1 MWLLV
6 NCFLKR
12 NAARQIQKFKKIHFS
27 WNERN
32 EKNDIYLATYK
43 QRKWITFSSNA
54 YIIYCTK
61 WRLLQKKTILY
72 FKRKIDFSYS
82 IKEKM
87 FMQMT
92 ILISINGYHSR
103 SDYKRWYWIIL
114 ALIDNWLRDGVKRRV
129 LRSIIPFHKHKRYI
143 SSTHTW
149 ISDVDEYWITCLRW
163 TIIMESDVPNNK

>member
-1 MWLLV
+1 ML
-6 NCFLKR
+6 R
-12 NAARQIQKFKKIHFS
+12 AKFKNLKKFTFHETRETRKTTFILQHTNKGSELPFPQTHILS
-27 WNERN
+27 IVQSEG
-32 EKNDIYLATYK
+32 YYK
-43 QRKWITFSSNA
+43 
-54 YIIYCTK
+54 
-61 WRLLQKKTILY
+61 KKPILY